1 MTSLKRNVWFKKK
14 KNEWINQ
21 KEILGKQ
28 LVADLMTRISSK
40 DQSNQGRS
48 GQYRCGVV
56 CKAAWKT
63 FTRDEERGG
72 TRILNDL
79 KKEKS
84 RGNEFKKKK
93 RKGNSKSI
101 QRLFIWSIHLAA
113 KSKIAERSEPTE
125 NLKKRDVDR
134 AK

>member
-1 MTSLKRNVWFKKK
+1 MFDLKK

-84 RGNEFKKKK
+84 RGNELKKKK